1 MDTPPE
7 VHTNETPSV
16 GAAGEATYLTRDPL
30 GGIPMAISGAG
41 IDGEEYIY
49 PSPSL
54 T

>member
-7 VHTNETPSV
+7 AHTDESLSV
-16 GAAGEATYLTRDPL
+16 GAAGEATYPTRDLL
-30 GGIPMAISGAG
+30 GGIPMGISGVG
-41 IDGEEYIY
+41 IDGEEHIY